1 MHFISRFL
9 KAVIWLVLLL
19 SCTSCLGPQAIPSTD
34 YLLLLQ
40 SVKDLLSF
48 CILIL
53 GSDPCYRIQLMPRYY
68 YALYNLARLVYNN
81 TKNDDPSNHT
91 LTWKK
96 MPSSLSNV
104 GLKFKE
110 ERINNDYHP
119 YTITV
124 KDLSTQLSMIET
136 STILDDLVNEVSNTL
151 VQYKDSNPNFNKLDF
166 EKKVNAILTDIQSKN
181 SDLQKQISRINNTQS
196 SNS

>member
-1 MHFISRFL
+1 MPFISQFL

-19 SCTSCLGPQAIPSTD
+19 SCTSCAGPQAIPATD
-34 YLLLLQ
+34 YLVLLQ

-81 TKNDDPSNHT
+81 TENDDPSNHT

-104 GLKFKE
+104 GSKFKE
-110 ERINNDYHP
+110 ERIDNDYHP
-119 YTITV
+119 YTI
-124 KDLSTQLSMIET
+124 KDKELANQLSMIET

-151 VQYKDSNPNFNKLDF
+151 NQYTDSDPNFNKLDF
-166 EKKVNAILTDIQSKN
+166 EKNVNAILTDIQAKN
-181 SDLQKQISRINNTQS
+181 SELQKQISRIDNT
-196 SNS
+196 